1 MNEKYELVRFEKDD
15 LMLDVNVSPSED
27 TVWLSLNEICLLFG
41 RDKSVISRHIRN
53 IFKDGELEPN
63 QTVAKNATVQ
73 KEGNKT
79 VRRTIEFYNLDV
91 IISVGYRVKSQ
102 NGIIFRK
109 WANSVLKEYLLRGYV
124 VDSSRTLVTNENYVN
139 LINKVESID
148 ARLTKIEEEYIP
160 DLEKVF
166 YDGEYLDARVFIKG
180 LFSKAITSIVVIDPY
195 ADAKALDFLSSK
207 DNAIPATIIVSSK
220 AKLTQDDVDAFI
232 LQYGSLIAKND
243 DTFHDRFII
252 IDGKS
257 LYHLGASLNY
267 AGRKTFAV
275 SELTD
280 ELLVKDVIN
289 RINAI

>member
-1 MNEKYELVRFEKDD
+1 MWIY
-15 LMLDVNVSPSED
+15 
-27 TVWLSLNEICLLFG
+27 NEICLLFG

-53 IFKDGELEPN
+53 IFKDGELEQD

-73 KEGNKT
+73 KEGDKT

-124 VDSSRTLVTNENYVN
+124 VDANRALITNENYVN

-148 ARLTKIEEEYIP
+148 ARLTKIEEKHIP

-166 YDGEYLDARVFIKG
+166 FDGEYLDARVFIKG
-180 LFSKAITSIVVIDPY
+180 LFSKAATSIVVIDPY
-195 ADAKALDFLSSK
+195 ADAKALGFLSSK

-220 AKLTQDDVDAFI
+220 AKLTQDDVEAFS
-232 LQYGSLIAKND
+232 LQYGLLTVKSD
-243 DTFHDRFII
+243 DSFHDRFIVM
-252 IDGKS
+252 DGRS

-267 AGRKTFAV
+267 AGRKTFAI
-275 SELTD
+275 SELT
-280 ELLVKDVIN
+280 EQRLTKGVID